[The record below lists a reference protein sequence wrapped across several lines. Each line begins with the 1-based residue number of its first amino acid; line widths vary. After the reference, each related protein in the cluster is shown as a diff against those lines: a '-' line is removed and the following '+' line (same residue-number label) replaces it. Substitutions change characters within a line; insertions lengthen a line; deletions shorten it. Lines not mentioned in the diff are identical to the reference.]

1 MLTEERLTKIVKIVN
16 QEGTVTVPD
25 LAQAIGIS
33 ESTIRR
39 DLNLLDK
46 QGRIRKVHGG
56 ATAVVLMTD
65 GYERD
70 MQEKYS
76 RNIEEKRAIAAYATT
91 LVHANDFVFLD
102 AGSTTEQMAEYLEES
117 SAFYVTNGITLAQ
130 KLAARGFKTMLIAGR
145 VKASTDAVIGMEAV
159 ASLARYHFTKGFF
172 GTNGITVNEGFTTP
186 DMEEAAN
193 KRAAMEHC
201 SQCYVLADRS
211 KFDTLSHISFGELS
225 KATVI
230 TGSNSSARL
239 KNYKQHTEVIE
250 V

>member
-1 MLTEERLTKIVKIVN
+1 MLTEERFAKIVKMVN
-16 QEGTVTVPD
+16 QEGTVTVLE

-39 DLNLLDK
+39 DLNQLDK
-46 QGRIRKVHGG
+46 LGRIRKVHGG
-56 ATAVVLMTD
+56 ATAVVLMSD
-65 GYERD
+65 GRERN

-76 RNIEEKRAIAAYATT
+76 RNIEEKRAIAAYAAT

-102 AGSTTEQMAEYLEES
+102 AGSTTEQMAEYLEENT
-117 SAFYVTNGITLAQ
+117 ALYVTNGITLAQ
-130 KLAARGFKTMLIAGR
+130 KLAARGFKTMLLAGR

-159 ASLARYHFTKGFF
+159 ASLAQYHFTRGFF
-172 GTNGITVNEGFTTP
+172 GTNGITVAEGFTTP
-186 DMEEAAN
+186 DLEEAAN

-201 SQCYVLADRS
+201 RQCYVLADHS
-211 KFDTLSHISFGELS
+211 KFDTLSNITFGELS
-225 KATVI
+225 QAKII
-230 TGSNSSARL
+230 TASGNARL